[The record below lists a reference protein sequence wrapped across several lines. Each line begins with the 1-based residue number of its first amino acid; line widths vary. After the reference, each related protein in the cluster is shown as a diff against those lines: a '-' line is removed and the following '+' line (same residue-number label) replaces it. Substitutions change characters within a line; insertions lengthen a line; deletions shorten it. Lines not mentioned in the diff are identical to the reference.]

1 MSASPTDPM
10 VTAEV
15 LTAQFD
21 APDLRVVEAT
31 WFAPFTNPEKTGREA
46 YDEGH
51 IPGAVFFDID
61 AIADTSSDLP
71 HMLPSP
77 VQFSSS
83 VRKMGLGDGNRIVVY
98 DRNDYM
104 AAARVWWMF
113 RAMGHEDVRVLD
125 GGLAAWTRAGG
136 ELEDLPPV
144 PVERHFTARVRS
156 NLVKT
161 IEQMDALVG
170 TGSHTVFDARPPGRF
185 TGEVPEPRAD
195 LASGHMPGARNV
207 PAGKLVNEDGTLK
220 TKVELEALF
229 GDTSGPL
236 VTSCGSGVTAA
247 SLALALARIG
257 RDDVAVYDGSWT
269 EWASAGDRPIATGA
283 AA

>member
-10 VTAEV
+10 VSAEA
-15 LTAQFD
+15 LIAQFD
-21 APDLRVVEAT
+21 APDMRIVEAT

-46 YDEGH
+46 YEDDH

-61 AIADTSSDLP
+61 EIADAGTDLP

-77 VQFSSS
+77 VQFSSR

-113 RAMGHEDVRVLD
+113 RAMGHQDVRVLD
-125 GGLAAWTRAGG
+125 GGLAAWSRAGG
-136 ELEDLPPV
+136 DLEDLPPV

-170 TGSHTVFDARPPGRF
+170 ANSHTVFDARPPGRF
-185 TGEVPEPRAD
+185 TGEAPEPRAD
-195 LASGHMPGARNV
+195 LPSGHMPGARNV
-207 PAGKLVNEDGTLK
+207 PAGNLVNEDGTLK
-220 TKVELEALF
+220 SQAELKALF

-247 SLALALARIG
+247 TLALALARLG

-269 EWASAGDRPIATGA
+269 EWASAGSRAIATGTPA
-283 AA
+283 

>member
-1 MSASPTDPM
+1 MSVAPPDPMMSAEDLL
-10 VTAEV
+10 AHLE
-15 LTAQFD
+15 
-21 APDLRVVEAT
+21 APDIRIVEAT

-46 YDEGH
+46 YEEAH

-61 AIADTSSDLP
+61 EIAAPDTDLP

-77 VQFSSS
+77 VAFSSR

-113 RAMGHEDVRVLD
+113 RVMGHDDVRVLD
-125 GGLAAWTRAGG
+125 GGLNAWTRVGG
-136 ELEDLPPV
+136 GVEDMPPV

-156 NLVKT
+156 DLLKT
-161 IEQMDALVG
+161 LDQMDTLVVA
-170 TGSHTVFDARPPGRF
+170 GSHCVFDARPPGRF
-185 TGEVPEPRAD
+185 TGEAPEPRAD
-195 LASGHMPGARNV
+195 LSSGHMPGARNV
-207 PAGKLVNEDGTLK
+207 PAGAVVNADGTLK
-220 TKVELEALF
+220 SKAELEPLF
-229 GDTSGPL
+229 GDISGPL

-247 SLALALARIG
+247 TLALALARIG

-269 EWASAGDRPIATGA
+269 EWASTGNRPIETGTSA
-283 AA
+283 